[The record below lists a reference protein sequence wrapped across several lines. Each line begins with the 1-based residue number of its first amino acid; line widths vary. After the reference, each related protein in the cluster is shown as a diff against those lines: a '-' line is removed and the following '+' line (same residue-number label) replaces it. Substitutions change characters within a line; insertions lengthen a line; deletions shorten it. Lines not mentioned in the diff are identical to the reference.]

1 MPRKKDKPEKVP
13 NAPENANKTKRKLT
27 AAPPPQA
34 ESKPK
39 AKPWPRAKKGP
50 PPPPLVVGVG
60 ASAGG
65 LEAFTD
71 LLRHLPRDTGM
82 AFVLLQ
88 HLPAK
93 QHSMLA
99 QILGKATVLPV
110 AEAREG
116 TEPQANHVYILPSGE
131 VMEIRRGALHLAKR
145 EITEGRYLPVDT
157 FLTSLAEDKGGQ
169 AIGVILS
176 GTASD
181 GVQGMKAIKEAGGLT
196 FAQNE
201 HTAKYPGMP
210 QSSIAAGCVDFILT
224 PEGIARISVPP
235 SRRDQ

>member
-1 MPRKKDKPEKVP
+1 
-13 NAPENANKTKRKLT
+13 
-27 AAPPPQA
+27 
-34 ESKPK
+34 
-39 AKPWPRAKKGP
+39 
-50 PPPPLVVGVG
+50 VVGVG

-116 TEPQANHVYILPSGE
+116 TGPLADHVYILPPGE
-131 VMEIRRGALHLAKR
+131 VMEIRQGALHLASR
-145 EITEGRYLPVDT
+145 EITEGRYLLVDT
-157 FLTSLAEDKGGQ
+157 FLR
-169 AIGVILS
+169 S
-176 GTASD
+176 G
-181 GVQGMKAIKEAGGLT
+181 
-196 FAQNE
+196 
-201 HTAKYPGMP
+201 
-210 QSSIAAGCVDFILT
+210 
-224 PEGIARISVPP
+224 P
-235 SRRDQ
+235 S